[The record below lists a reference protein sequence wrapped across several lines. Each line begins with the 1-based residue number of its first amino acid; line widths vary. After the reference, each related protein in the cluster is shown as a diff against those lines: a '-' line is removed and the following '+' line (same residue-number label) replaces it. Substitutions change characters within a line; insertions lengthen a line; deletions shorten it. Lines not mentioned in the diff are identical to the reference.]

1 MSTVVAVLMA
11 VVALAALAGCGVLSR
26 SNARLR
32 GRQAEMEALLDADSA
47 ERLAEWDEAPASTSR
62 EIAIVVT
69 NVAELAVR
77 ENRAAG
83 LLNRVRPSMLQRLVY
98 DEVAR
103 QLRERLD
110 EEGVEADVQVRIL
123 R

>member
-1 MSTVVAVLMA
+1 MTTAVAVLA
-11 VVALAALAGCGVLSR
+11 GVVALAALAGCAVLLR

-32 GRQAEMEALLDADSA
+32 GRQAEVEALLDADA
-47 ERLAEWDEAPASTSR
+47 TDRLAAWDEAPASTSR

-83 LLNRVRPSMLQRLVY
+83 LLHRLRPSMLQRLVY

-103 QLRERLD
+103 QLRERLA
-110 EEGVEADVQVRIL
+110 EEGVEADVQVRIVH
-123 R
+123 

>member
-1 MSTVVAVLMA
+1 MTTFVAVA
-11 VVALAALAGCGVLSR
+11 GVVVALAALASSAVLMR

-32 GRQAEMEALLDADSA
+32 GRQAEMESLLDADSA
-47 ERLAEWDEAPASTSR
+47 ERLAEWDEAPASTTR
-62 EIAIVVT
+62 EIAIVIN

-83 LLNRVRPSMLQRLVY
+83 LLNRVRPSMLQRMVY

-110 EEGVEADVQVRIL
+110 EEGVEADVLVRIVH
-123 R
+123 